1 MPEVSRFFGIVIT
14 INYDDHLPPHFHA
27 RYGDDRATFRLDGEV
42 LAGSMSNRATG
53 LVRDWAR
60 LHAKELADD
69 WWRAERS
76 QPLVPI
82 APLV

>member
-42 LAGSMSNRATG
+42 LAGSMSNRAIG
-53 LVRDWAR
+53 LVRDWAQ
-60 LHAKELADD
+60 LHATELADD
-69 WWRAERS
+69 WARAERS
-76 QPLVPI
+76 QPLAPI
-82 APLV
+82 PPLV